1 MQINNLM
8 TAYGNPVYYDPQFRI
23 LVESFIPSIRND
35 PRRHTVTI
43 TQDMTYRYAGDLI
56 GLLDNLNVPRDY
68 HWLVMRLNNMNDI
81 SKVDLNLNTLD
92 IPPLDF
98 MDHLRKNFLTKTSI

>member
-8 TAYGNPVYYDPQFRI
+8 TVYGNPVHYDPQFRI

-35 PRRHTVTI
+35 PRRHTVAI
-43 TQDMTYRYAGDLI
+43 TKDMTYRYAGDLT

-81 SKVDLNLNTLD
+81 SKVDLNLSTLD